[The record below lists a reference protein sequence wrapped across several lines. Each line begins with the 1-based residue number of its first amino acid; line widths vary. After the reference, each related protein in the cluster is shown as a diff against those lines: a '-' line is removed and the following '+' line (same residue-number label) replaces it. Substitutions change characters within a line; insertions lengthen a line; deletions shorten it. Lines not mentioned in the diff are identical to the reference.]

1 MIFARV
7 VLPEPGGPQ
16 KMQLPTW
23 PRRMRSPSAR
33 PGPRRCSWP
42 RKSPRVFGRSR
53 AARGSEEPWKREGS
67 LIGKREA
74 GWGIRDWGLVRSFR
88 YCLRQNGCRA
98 TFVIQHSSLV
108 KQLETL
114 EAWKSAERIA
124 REAYSL
130 TLKHPLQRHFGLADQ
145 IRRAAV
151 SVPANIV
158 EGYALGT
165 TAQFVRFLKIALGSA
180 AELQCHLRIA
190 RDLELCHAAT

>member
-1 MIFARV
+1 M
-7 VLPEPGGPQ
+7 
-16 KMQLPTW
+16 
-23 PRRMRSPSAR
+23 
-33 PGPRRCSWP
+33 
-42 RKSPRVFGRSR
+42 
-53 AARGSEEPWKREGS
+53 
-67 LIGKREA
+67 
-74 GWGIRDWGLVRSFR
+74 
-88 YCLRQNGCRA
+88 
-98 TFVIQHSSLV
+98 

-190 RDLELCHAAT
+190 KDLELCNASGAESAIRGCERSIKLLVGLIRTLQGRLYQSRIPNPQSPTEP